1 MRKIERT
8 HTIAG
13 ASALA
18 LTLVVVACT
27 DRDSGDSGSVDGAVQ
42 VALAQPP
49 ASVPPAAVD
58 SPPAATTAPIEASG
72 RTQTTLTN
80 VTYGDA
86 AAVYRKGRYA
96 EAVELFGAFVE
107 TQPTSASGHYMLGL
121 SAWKSG
127 DRVLAERALSR
138 AIELDSGSVKAQTNL
153 SRVLLEQGRAQ
164 DALPHMER
172 AAELAPE
179 SYEVWRV
186 LGNVKSELGRSEEA
200 IAAYRHALIR
210 NERDAWSMNNYG
222 LVLIQ
227 QGRYEEAVPPLARA
241 VELVP
246 GSPVFLNNLGVAL
259 ERTGELA
266 AARSVFSAAVESDS
280 TFTKASIS
288 LERVRAQIGDEPLE
302 EPELSTFSA
311 EFIAE
316 MQRWR
321 AARRAEHD
329 GC

>member
-1 MRKIERT
+1 MRKIQRT
-8 HTIAG
+8 QTIAG

-18 LTLVVVACT
+18 LTFAMVACT
-27 DRDSGDSGSVDGAVQ
+27 DGDSGGGGSVDGAVQ
-42 VALAQPP
+42 VALVQAP
-49 ASVPPAAVD
+49 ASVSPAAVE
-58 SPPAATTAPIEASG
+58 SPPAATTASIEAG
-72 RTQTTLTN
+72 GGTQTTLTN

-107 TQPTSASGHYMLGL
+107 SQPTSTSGHYMLGL

-127 DRVLAERALSR
+127 DRALAERALSR
-138 AIELDSGSVKAQTNL
+138 AVELDSGNVKAQTNL

-227 QGRYEEAVPPLARA
+227 QGRYQEAVPPLARA

-266 AARSVFSAAVESDS
+266 AARSVFTAAVEADS

-288 LERVRAQIGDEPLE
+288 LERVRAQIGDEPLD
-302 EPELSTFSA
+302 EPELSTFA
-311 EFIAE
+311 TEFIAE

-321 AARRAEHD
+321 AARPEHD